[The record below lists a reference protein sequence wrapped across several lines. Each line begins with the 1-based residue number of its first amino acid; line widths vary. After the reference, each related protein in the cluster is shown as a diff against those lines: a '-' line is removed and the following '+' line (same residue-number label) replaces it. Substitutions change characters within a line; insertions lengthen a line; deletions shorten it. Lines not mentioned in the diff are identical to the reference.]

1 MIIQTM
7 SWHDL
12 EIIKPIILSEFDDFW
27 TINILEQ
34 NFNNPNAV
42 YFVAKKEDDTN
53 PDSILGFVALLN
65 TPIDIEIS
73 NIVVRKQYRRT
84 GVGQQLLNKVFEYAL
99 ELNKELITLEVNEHN
114 SSAISLYL
122 KNDFEEVYRRKKYY
136 KGIDDAI
143 FMKKELHNGK

>member
-1 MIIQTM
+1 M

-84 GVGQQLLNKVFEYAL
+84 GVGQQLLNKVFDEIPFPRGCAQ
-99 ELNKELITLEVNEHN
+99 
-114 SSAISLYL
+114 S
-122 KNDFEEVYRRKKYY
+122 
-136 KGIDDAI
+136 
-143 FMKKELHNGK
+143 